1 MSIQDGISGV
11 ATPLVPTKH
20 EVRCIE
26 FPCTCITILQEK
38 VKNLE
43 TGVYIVTQA
52 LNESGDREIQL
63 REKLAKVESDKASND
78 RDYLELAAEANSLRK
93 KVNDGLSC
101 CCAGCTKHNLQIQE
115 DKTAQQKT
123 EDAYE
128 QIKRTQAL
136 NQILKDI
143 GVTIEPKPDK
153 CIFCG
158 GKGGWCSGLTK
169 WKECGICEGRGTYK
183 ISCADKNDTL

>member
-1 MSIQDGISGV
+1 MSIQDGLSGGNHIS
-11 ATPLVPTKH
+11 PMKH

-26 FPCTCITILQEK
+26 IPCTCITI
-38 VKNLE
+38 
-43 TGVYIVTQA
+43 
-52 LNESGDREIQL
+52 L
-63 REKLAKVESDKASND
+63 REKLAKVEADKASND
-78 RDYLELAAEANSLRK
+78 ADYLKCAAERNSLEK
-93 KVNDGLSC
+93 KIKDGLSC
-101 CCAGCTKHNLQIQE
+101 CCSGCTKHNLQIQE

-123 EDAYE
+123 DDAYE

-136 NQILKDI
+136 NQRLKDI

-153 CIFCG
+153 CIFCD

-169 WKECGICEGRGTYK
+169 WKECGLCEGRGTLK